1 MTDDLVHPGLKTVVQ
16 CIVVNVEDHIGAVYV
31 GQFSPPAD
39 LEGAVRVLRRVDP
52 DIARVE
58 LWRGVQRT
66 EYVQTNDKWEK
77 AR

>member
-1 MTDDLVHPGLKTVVQ
+1 MIHPELKTVVQ
-16 CIVVNVEDHIGAVYV
+16 VIIANLEEHIGAIYV
-31 GQFSPPAD
+31 SQFSPAPD

-66 EYVQTNDKWEK
+66 EYVKTNTNEWRK